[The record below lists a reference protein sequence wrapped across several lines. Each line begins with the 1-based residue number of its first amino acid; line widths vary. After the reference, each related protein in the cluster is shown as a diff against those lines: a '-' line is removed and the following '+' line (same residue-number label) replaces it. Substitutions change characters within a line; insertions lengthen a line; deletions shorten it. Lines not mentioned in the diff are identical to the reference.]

1 MQLIDIHTHI
11 LPEMDDGAK
20 NYEESL
26 KLCISGRNNHIKK
39 TVVTPHFNALGDVD
53 NFIAQRDEKIRILRK
68 NIKLNNIE
76 QEIYPGAEVF
86 INDDVFYSQN
96 LRKLTINNSRY
107 LLVEFD
113 FYGNTLRNIMEYLNE
128 IYKMDLVPIIAH
140 PERYEYFQKNYD
152 AVNELFSRG
161 ILFQLNA
168 GSLASRDGR
177 EEFELAYEMAY
188 KGAASFIATD
198 AHSLQHRPNDISD
211 MLKAFPQDIDGRL
224 MHKML
229 TLNAELVLNDQ
240 NIPRRPFFKLE
251 KRRIY

>member
-1 MQLIDIHTHI
+1 MIDIHTHI

-26 KLCISGRNNHIKK
+26 KLCALGRKNHIKK
-39 TVVTPHFNALGDVD
+39 TVVTPHFNALGDID
-53 NFIAQRDEKIRILRK
+53 NFLAQRDEKIRVLKR
-68 NIKLNNIE
+68 NIQLNNIE

-96 LRKLTINNSRY
+96 LRRLTINNSRY

-113 FYGNTLRNIMEYLNE
+113 FFGNTLRNILEYLDE
-128 IYKMDLVPIIAH
+128 IYSMELVPIIAH
-140 PERYEYFQKNYD
+140 PERYEYFQRNYD
-152 AVNELFSRG
+152 AINELASRG
-161 ILFQLNA
+161 VLFQLNA

-188 KGAASFIATD
+188 KGVAAFIATD
-198 AHSLQHRPNDISD
+198 AHSFQRRPNDIAD
-211 MLKAFPQDIDGRL
+211 MLKVFPQDIDGRL
-224 MHKML
+224 MHRML
-229 TLNAELVLNDQ
+229 VQNAELVLGDQ
-240 NIPRRPFFKLE
+240 ILPRRAFPRIE